1 MSRDRSDFDLSYQKV
16 RGTMARQRMV
26 RVVSLFIIGATVMV
40 GTGMAYRALMA
51 PWRGDVREPLVAA
64 FFVGV
69 TYFIC
74 CNVGLRW
81 AERRERHGHTDQRS

>member
-1 MSRDRSDFDLSYQKV
+1 MSRDGSDFYLSYQKV
-16 RGTMARQRMV
+16 RGTMARQQKV
-26 RVVSLFIIGATVMV
+26 RIVSLFIIGAIVMV

-81 AERRERHGHTDQRS
+81 AERRERHGHSDRS

>member
-1 MSRDRSDFDLSYQKV
+1 MS
-16 RGTMARQRMV
+16 RQRMV
-26 RVVSLFIIGATVMV
+26 RIAVLAMIGATLIV

-74 CNVGLRW
+74 CLVGLQW
-81 AERRERHGHTDQRS
+81 AERRERRGHSDQRS